1 VGPGLADGVVVVG
14 FVVVVVVVVV
24 VVGLLILIVGPPL
37 PPQAT
42 VNETMAILVAIAK
55 KADRRM
61 FRSFTSRPHS

>member
-1 VGPGLADGVVVVG
+1 MGPGLTDGVVVVA
-14 FVVVVVVVVV
+14 VVVVVVLV

-42 VNETMAILVAIAK
+42 VKDTMAMLIARVR

-61 FRSFTSRPHS
+61 FRSFTSRSRP